1 MHQLIKPL
9 YRRNPILHE
18 ENIRQL
24 GQMRHI
30 LDMLDLVETQIE
42 QRQIGQ
48 VVETLDV
55 TDEVVV
61 EIELFEGCAEG
72 GGEVDVADLVLAEA

>member
-1 MHQLIKPL
+1 MF
-9 YRRNPILHE
+9 
-18 ENIRQL
+18 
-24 GQMRHI
+24 
-30 LDMLDLVETQIE
+30 DLVETQIE
-42 QRQIGQ
+42 QRQVGQ

-72 GGEVDVADLVLAEA
+72 GGEVDAADLVLAEA

>member
-1 MHQLIKPL
+1 MHQLLQSL
-9 YRRNPILHE
+9 YRRDFILHKE
-18 ENIRQL
+18 YIRQL
-24 GQMRHI
+24 RQMRHI

-72 GGEVDVADLVLAEA
+72 GGEVDAADLVLAEA